1 MVVAII
7 AAVAL
12 GSIRVDGTHLVPVG
26 VGRVFTTFS
35 SVFNQFLSFF
45 FLLIIIGL
53 VTPAIA
59 DLGRGA
65 DKWLGS

>member
-12 GSIRVDGTHLVPVG
+12 GSIRVDGTHLVPVD

-35 SVFNQFLSFF
+35 SVFNQFLFF

-65 DKWLGS
+65 GKWLGS